1 MTLSTMLQSA
11 ITKRFG
17 LRPRH
22 DWAKSIEQAISQLA
36 DERQL
41 PRARVERDLPDD
53 PNLLRAV
60 AGKLTVE
67 ETFFFR
73 FPVQIEQVVDHV
85 AQLLPHRPRAAV
97 TVWSAGCA
105 SGEEPY
111 SVAMGLHGRLGAL
124 PDNLAIVG
132 CDISAVAIERARRGI
147 FGNWS
152 FRGVSEQIRQLY
164 FESLPAD
171 KSRIAAVFRS
181 SVRFEHLAIHEMA
194 HRLGPTSVDVVLF
207 RNVGVYFDEAS
218 LARCFKQ
225 YHRALAP
232 DGLLVLAA
240 TDPTPPPE
248 LFKRVR
254 SDSIGIYRRA
264 EQSEVTKSRTKAR
277 TVPRPAPDP
286 VGRRDAIRTLRPPPV
301 VEALALGDR
310 GQLSQ
315 AIEAADRAV
324 AGHVDDPHGFFV
336 RGQLLLASGQPVA
349 AIEDFR
355 RVLFL
360 RADDR
365 LARYW
370 YIVALHGAREVG
382 RLGPQIAELR
392 RQLAGALEDEI
403 LEDGRTSA
411 SELRAALI
419 TFEGLCE

>member
-1 MTLSTMLQSA
+1 MLQSA
-11 ITKRFG
+11 IAKRFG

-22 DWAKSIEQAISQLA
+22 DWAKSIELAISQVA
-36 DERQL
+36 DERRL
-41 PRARVERDLPDD
+41 PRERVERDLVDD

-73 FPVQIEQVVDHV
+73 FPAQVEQVVDHV
-85 AQLLPHRPRAAV
+85 ARLLPHRSSAPV

-111 SVAMGLHGRLGAL
+111 SVAMGLHRKLGYL
-124 PDNLAIVG
+124 PENVAIVG
-132 CDISAVAIERARRGI
+132 CDISAVAIDRARAGT

-152 FRGVSEQIRQLY
+152 FRGVSDQIRQLY
-164 FESLPAD
+164 FESLPTG
-171 KSRIAAVFRS
+171 KLRIADIFRG

-194 HRLGPTSVDVVLF
+194 HRLGPGSVDVVLF
-207 RNVGVYFDEAS
+207 RNVGVYFDEVS

-225 YHRALAP
+225 FHRALAP

-248 LFKRVR
+248 SFKRAR
-254 SDSIGIYRRA
+254 ADSIGTYRRT
-264 EQSEVTKSRTKAR
+264 EQSDGTRPRPKLR
-277 TVPRPAPDP
+277 TVPRQVPPAP
-286 VGRRDAIRTLRPPPV
+286 VGRRDAVATLRPPPD

-310 GQLSQ
+310 GQLAQ
-315 AIEAADRAV
+315 AIEAANRAI
-324 AGHVDDPHGFFV
+324 AARVDEPNGYFV
-336 RGQLLLASGQPVA
+336 RGQLLLAHGQTAA

-370 YIVALHGAREVG
+370 YIVALYEAREVG

-392 RQLAGALEDEI
+392 RQLASALDAEL
-403 LEDGRTSA
+403 LEDGHTSA
-411 SELRAALI
+411 SELRAALS